1 MRVEPKA
8 GGETLA
14 MSQNISRT
22 GVLMATAERLE
33 IGATVTVTL
42 RLPTQDAQDHEASGR
57 VVRVERNDKDPEGLW
72 PHHVA
77 VEFQSEVAGLEPLLA
92 EAAGEAPDL

>member
-22 GVLMATAERLE
+22 GVLMASAEALE
-33 IGATVTVTL
+33 INARVSVTV
-42 RLPTQDAQDHEASGR
+42 RVPAHGEQEHEVSGR
-57 VVRVERNDKDPEGLW
+57 VVRVEKNDQDPEGLW

-77 VEFQSEVAGLEPLLA
+77 VEFESQIPELEPFLA
-92 EAAGEAPDL
+92 EATDQDE